1 MLVHSDVMEGGSP
14 ARGSEIHAREGS
26 LMLSE
31 SPDVSVLIVD
41 DEALIRWSLAETL
54 GDHGY
59 GVLQAADGQGAVE
72 ALTSASRPVDVI
84 MLDYQLPDSN
94 NLQLLARIRAMSPR
108 SHVVLM
114 TAFGTPEMAA
124 EALRL
129 GACCVVN
136 KPIDMREV
144 ADLVSRAHSS
154 SPA

>member
-1 MLVHSDVMEGGSP
+1 MNP
-14 ARGSEIHAREGS
+14 APLTR
-26 LMLSE
+26 
-31 SPDVSVLIVD
+31 VLIVD

-72 ALTSASRPVDVI
+72 ALTGASRPVDVI
-84 MLDYQLPDSN
+84 MLDYRLPDSN

-108 SHVVLM
+108 SRVVLM
-114 TAFGTPEMAA
+114 TAFGTPELAS

-129 GACCVVN
+129 GVFCVVN

-154 SPA
+154 SPV